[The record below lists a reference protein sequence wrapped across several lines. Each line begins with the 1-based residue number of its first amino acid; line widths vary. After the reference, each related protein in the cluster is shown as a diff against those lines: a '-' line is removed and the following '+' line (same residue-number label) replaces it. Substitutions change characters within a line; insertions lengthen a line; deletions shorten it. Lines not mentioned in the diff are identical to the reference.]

1 MGTGPP
7 LACAPALHAS
17 DSRAFSVELSLAAV
31 FSFGSRY
38 LRGGSVAPATGIPGP
53 CYSGAWAYCHYC
65 DRNARPADDWLVRF
79 SAHVDFSGARGDL
92 VPVDIF
98 VT

>member
-1 MGTGPP
+1 MGTGCAST
-7 LACAPALHAS
+7 LALVFHAS
-17 DSRAFSVELSLAAV
+17 DSRVFSVELPLAAV

-53 CYSGAWAYCHYC
+53 RYRGAWTYRHYC
-65 DRNARPADDWLVRF
+65 DRNAHPADDWLVRF
-79 SAHVDFSGARGDL
+79 SAHVDFSWARGDL